1 VNLNLDSFWYGI
13 LVVAAVLFF
22 GWRVS
27 RSLKAIKAARA
38 AKKSAPLIEWLYIV
52 MALFLASLFVLNA
65 LGLVNG

>member
-22 GWRVS
+22 GWRVAKS
-27 RSLKAIKAARA
+27 IKAIKAAKA